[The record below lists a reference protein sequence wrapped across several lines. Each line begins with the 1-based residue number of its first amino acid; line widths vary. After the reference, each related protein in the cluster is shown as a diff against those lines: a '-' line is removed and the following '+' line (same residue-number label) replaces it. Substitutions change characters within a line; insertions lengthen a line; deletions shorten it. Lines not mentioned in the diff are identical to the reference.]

1 MRHIP
6 EDELHAYLDQG
17 LSRTQC
23 VEIESHLAD
32 CPSCQATRDGIA
44 ALRDRTTA
52 LLARLAPPRH
62 QIPPAFAVLAERA
75 AEAASQRRRRLSLV
89 AWAASLVAAVGL
101 GWGASS
107 ALRPPAAPRQGTPLA
122 SAPAPARSEA
132 QIDPDTG
139 SRVPPAALA
148 APRPVRIRTVAPGT
162 FAPGSVAPRTVA
174 PTVKT
179 PRIDAPTVKR
189 AVAPAESA
197 QAARTAALSVL
208 DPKPALELTRLE
220 QPERRGLELNGM
232 WRTMSWDGA
241 KAEAGERVPH
251 IDGLPVVQVQ
261 IQNGE
266 RDSRPVMV
274 VAQQLSSGQV
284 IRTIEGPATDVSQ
297 MLSRRAMA
305 NVDSLFLP
313 GDSSGLDPDADHAM
327 AMQLGDRMLAIT
339 GNLPSDSLRAM
350 IRRLNAE
357 MRSK

>member
-52 LLARLAPPRH
+52 LLSRLGPP
-62 QIPPAFAVLAERA
+62 QSQVPPAFDTLRRRA

-89 AWAASLVAAVGL
+89 AWAASLVAAVGI
-101 GWGASS
+101 GWSASS
-107 ALRPPAAPRQGTPLA
+107 LLHTPVAPRPSGVVATAGAPAARDRSPALTTPA
-122 SAPAPARSEA
+122 AQPAAAQPAR
-132 QIDPDTG
+132 
-139 SRVPPAALA
+139 PAALA
-148 APRPVRIRTVAPGT
+148 PTSPAPAPRAGARSAGGTVTAVTAVKAPVD
-162 FAPGSVAPRTVA
+162 SV
-174 PTVKT
+174 
-179 PRIDAPTVKR
+179 DA
-189 AVAPAESA
+189 AS
-197 QAARTAALSVL
+197 RTAALSVL
-208 DPKPALELTRLE
+208 DPKPALELTQLE
-220 QPERRGLELNGM
+220 QPDRRGLELNGM

-305 NVDSLFLP
+305 DVDSLFLP
-313 GDSSGLDPDADHAM
+313 GDTGARGSDASHAM
-327 AMQLGDRMLAIT
+327 AMQRGDRMLAIT
-339 GNLPSDSLRAM
+339 GDLPSDSLRAM

>member
-32 CPSCQATRDGIA
+32 CPSCQAMRDGIA

-52 LLARLAPPRH
+52 LLSRLGPPRH
-62 QIPPAFAVLAERA
+62 QVPPAFDSLRRRA

-101 GWGASS
+101 GWSASSMLRAPDAPRPSTPVASAGAPTPAPSRAVPPAVAASAASASPRSVRSTPEIAVRSPGAEPRADRQTGPTASS
-107 ALRPPAAPRQGTPLA
+107 ATAT
-122 SAPAPARSEA
+122 
-132 QIDPDTG
+132 
-139 SRVPPAALA
+139 
-148 APRPVRIRTVAPGT
+148 
-162 FAPGSVAPRTVA
+162 
-174 PTVKT
+174 
-179 PRIDAPTVKR
+179 
-189 AVAPAESA
+189 AESV
-197 QAARTAALSVL
+197 QAASRTAALSVL

-220 QPERRGLELNGM
+220 QPDRRGLELNGM

-305 NVDSLFLP
+305 DVDSLFLP
-313 GDSSGLDPDADHAM
+313 GDTGARGSDASHAM
-327 AMQLGDRMLAIT
+327 AMQRGDRMLAIT
-339 GNLPSDSLRAM
+339 GDLPSDSLRAM